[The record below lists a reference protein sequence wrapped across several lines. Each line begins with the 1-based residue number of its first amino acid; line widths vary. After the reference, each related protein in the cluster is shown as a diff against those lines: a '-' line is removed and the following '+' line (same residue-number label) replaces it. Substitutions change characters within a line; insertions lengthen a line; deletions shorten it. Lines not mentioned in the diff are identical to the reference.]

1 VLKRAREEND
11 MAQALAKNGI
21 PDLAFEPKPA
31 RIERILP
38 QISGHRL
45 FQLRFLDGGVS
56 EAFSHEPGQFVEL
69 TVLGVGEAPISISS
83 PPTRPGPI
91 EICVRQAGLVTSA
104 LFALQKGDLVGLRGP
119 FGRGFPLDTLKGQDI
134 LLVAGGLGM
143 APLRSLLYSV
153 LDDRANYGDLVL
165 MYGARNP
172 DDILF
177 KYELLGLMNR
187 TDLKYLLSVDVDDE
201 GIWRQY
207 VGVVTGLFEKVEL
220 RPESTFCALCGPPVM
235 YRFVIKELIA
245 RRISPERIF
254 MSLERMMKCG
264 VGKCGHCAIGGFY
277 CCTDG
282 PVFRYSEL
290 LQNKEA
296 I

>member
-1 VLKRAREEND
+1 MESEQKMSKE
-11 MAQALAKNGI
+11 I
-21 PDLAFEPKPA
+21 DLVFKPNLA

-38 QISGHRL
+38 QMEDHRL
-45 FQLRFLDGGVS
+45 FQLKFIDEDVAR
-56 EAFSHEPGQFVEL
+56 AFSHKPGQFIEL
-69 TVLGVGEAPISISS
+69 TVFGVGEAPISISS
-83 PPTRPGPI
+83 PPTRPGII
-91 EICVRQAGLVTSA
+91 EICVRKAGSVTGA
-104 LFALQKGDLVGLRGP
+104 LFELQKGDHVALRGP
-119 FGRGFPLDTLKGQDI
+119 FGNGFPLETLKGKNL

-143 APLRSLLYSV
+143 APLRSLFQAV
-153 LDDRANYGDLVL
+153 LDDRKSYGDLVL

-207 VGVVTGLFEKVEL
+207 VGVVTGLFQGVDL
-220 RPESTFCALCGPPVM
+220 NPETTFCALCGPPIM
-235 YRFVIKELIA
+235 YRFVIEELLKRDIPKE
-245 RRISPERIF
+245 RVF
-254 MSLERMMKCG
+254 VSLERMMKCG
-264 VGKCGHCAIGGFY
+264 VGKCGHCAIGEYY

-282 PVFRYSEL
+282 PVFRYSDISHI
-290 LQNKEA
+290 KEA

>member
-1 VLKRAREEND
+1 MEFERKINEE
-11 MAQALAKNGI
+11 I
-21 PDLAFEPKPA
+21 DLIFKPNLA

-38 QISGHRL
+38 QIEGHRL
-45 FQLRFLDGGVS
+45 FQLKFIDEDVVR
-56 EAFSHEPGQFVEL
+56 AFSHVPGQFIEL
-69 TVLGVGEAPISISS
+69 TVLGVGEASISISS
-83 PPTRPGPI
+83 PPTRPGII
-91 EICVRQAGLVTSA
+91 EICVRKAGSVTGA
-104 LFALQKGDLVGLRGP
+104 LFELQKGDQVALRGP
-119 FGRGFPLDTLKGQDI
+119 FGNGFPLETLKGKDL

-143 APLRSLLYSV
+143 APLRSLFQAV
-153 LDDRANYGDLVL
+153 LDDRRSYGDLVL

-207 VGVVTGLFEKVEL
+207 VGVVTGLFQDVKLKHET
-220 RPESTFCALCGPPVM
+220 TFCALCGPPVM
-235 YRFVIKELIA
+235 YRFVIEELLKRDIPKE
-245 RRISPERIF
+245 RVF
-254 MSLERMMKCG
+254 VSLERMMKCG
-264 VGKCGHCAIGGFY
+264 VGKCGHCAIGEYY

-282 PVFRYSEL
+282 PVFRYSDISHI
-290 LQNKEA
+290 KEA

>member
-1 VLKRAREEND
+1 MESEQKINKE
-11 MAQALAKNGI
+11 I
-21 PDLAFEPKPA
+21 DLIFKPNLA

-38 QISGHRL
+38 QMEGHRL
-45 FQLRFLDGGVS
+45 FQFKFIDKDVAR
-56 EAFSHEPGQFVEL
+56 AFSHIPGQFIML
-69 TVLGVGEAPISISS
+69 TVLGVGEAPIAISS
-83 PPTRPGPI
+83 PPTRPGII
-91 EICVRQAGLVTSA
+91 EICVRKAGSVTGA
-104 LFALQKGDLVGLRGP
+104 LFELQKGDHVALRGP
-119 FGRGFPLDTLKGQDI
+119 LGNGFPLETLKGKNL

-143 APLRSLLYSV
+143 APLRSLLQAV
-153 LDDRANYGDLVL
+153 LDDRKNYGDLVL

-207 VGVVTGLFEKVEL
+207 VGVVTGLFQGVDL
-220 RPESTFCALCGPPVM
+220 NPETTFCVLCGPPIM
-235 YRFVIKELIA
+235 YRFVIGELLKRDIPKE
-245 RRISPERIF
+245 RVF
-254 MSLERMMKCG
+254 VSLERMMKCG
-264 VGKCGHCAIGGFY
+264 VGKCGHCAIGEYY

-282 PVFRYSEL
+282 PVFRYSDISHI
-290 LQNKEA
+290 KEA

>member
-1 VLKRAREEND
+1 
-11 MAQALAKNGI
+11 MAQALKKNGE
-21 PDLAFEPKPA
+21 PDLAFEPYLA
-31 RIERILP
+31 RIENILP
-38 QISGHRL
+38 QIRGHRL
-45 FQLRFLDGGVS
+45 FQLRFLDDTVT
-56 EAFSHEPGQFVEL
+56 EHFSQGPGQFVEL

-83 PPTRPGPI
+83 PPTRPGSI
-91 EICVRQAGLVTSA
+91 EICVRRAGLVTNG
-104 LFALQKGDLVGLRGP
+104 LFAMQKGDLVGLRGP
-119 FGRGFPLDTLKGQDI
+119 FGRGFPLDVLKGKDI

-143 APLRSLLYSV
+143 APLRSLLYAV

-187 TDLKYLLSVDVDDE
+187 TDLKYFLSVDVDDE

-220 RPESTFCALCGPPVM
+220 RPESTFCALCGPPIM
-235 YRFVIKELIA
+235 YRFVIKELLA
-245 RRISPERIF
+245 REIPPERIF

-264 VGKCGHCAIGGFY
+264 VGKCGHCAIGEYY

-290 LQNKEA
+290 LHNKEA

>member
-1 VLKRAREEND
+1 MELRINRKED
-11 MAQALAKNGI
+11 I
-21 PDLAFEPKPA
+21 DLIFQPNLA

-38 QISGHRL
+38 QISDHRL
-45 FQLRFLDGGVS
+45 FQLKFVDEGVAK
-56 EAFSHEPGQFVEL
+56 AFSHTPGQFVEV

-83 PPTRPGPI
+83 PPTRPEII
-91 EICVRQAGLVTSA
+91 EICVRKAGSVTGA
-104 LFALQKGDLVGLRGP
+104 LFKLQKGDLIGLRGP
-119 FGRGFPLDTLKGQDI
+119 FGKGFSLDHLKGQDL

-143 APLRSLLYSV
+143 APLRSLLQAI
-153 LDDRANYGDLVL
+153 LDDRSNYGDLVL

-187 TDLKYLLSVDVDDE
+187 TDLKYFLSVDVDEE

-207 VGVVTGLFEKVEL
+207 IGVVTGLFQNVEL
-220 RPESTFCALCGPPVM
+220 KHETTYCALCGPPVM
-235 YRFVIKELIA
+235 YRFVIQELVKRKI
-245 RRISPERIF
+245 PKDRIF
-254 MSLERMMKCG
+254 LSLERMMQCG
-264 VGKCGHCAIGGFY
+264 VGKCGHCAIGEYY

-282 PVFRYSEL
+282 PVFKYSDI
-290 LQNKEA
+290 NHIKES

>member
-1 VLKRAREEND
+1 
-11 MAQALAKNGI
+11 M
-21 PDLAFEPKPA
+21 
-31 RIERILP
+31 
-38 QISGHRL
+38 
-45 FQLRFLDGGVS
+45 
-56 EAFSHEPGQFVEL
+56 
-69 TVLGVGEAPISISS
+69 TVLGAGEAPISISS
-83 PPTRPGPI
+83 PPTRPGVI
-91 EICVRQAGLVTSA
+91 EICVRKAGSVTSA
-104 LFALQKGDLVGLRGP
+104 LFELHRGDFVALRGP
-119 FGRGFPLDTLKGQDI
+119 FGKGFPLDLMKGKDL

-143 APLRSLLYSV
+143 VPLRSLLQAI
-153 LDDRANYGDLVL
+153 LDDRMSYGDLVL

-187 TDLKYLLSVDVDDE
+187 TDMKYLLSVDVDDE

-220 RPESTFCALCGPPVM
+220 NPETTICALCGPPIM
-235 YRFVIKELIA
+235 YRFVTDELVKRHIA
-245 RRISPERIF
+245 TDRIF

-264 VGKCGHCAIGGFY
+264 VGKCGHCAIGEYY

-282 PVFRYSEL
+282 PVFKYSEVSHI
-290 LQNKEA
+290 KEA

>member
-1 VLKRAREEND
+1 MNKEEE
-11 MAQALAKNGI
+11 I
-21 PDLAFEPKPA
+21 DLIFQPNLA

-38 QISGHRL
+38 QIDNHRV
-45 FQLRFLDGGVS
+45 FQLKFVDENVAK
-56 EAFSHEPGQFVEL
+56 AFSHAPGQFVEM

-83 PPTRPGPI
+83 PPTRPGII
-91 EICVRQAGLVTSA
+91 EICVRKAGSVTSA
-104 LFALQKGDLVGLRGP
+104 LFELQKGDLIALRGP
-119 FGRGFPLDTLKGQDI
+119 FGRGFPLEPLRGQDL

-143 APLRSLLYSV
+143 APLRSLLQAV
-153 LDDRANYGDLVL
+153 LDDRTSYGDLVL

-187 TDLKYLLSVDVDDE
+187 TDIKYLLSVDMDEE

-207 VGVVTGLFEKVEL
+207 IGVVTGLFDRVEL
-220 RPESTFCALCGPPVM
+220 NPDTTFCALCGPPIM
-235 YRFVIKELIA
+235 YRFVIEELVKRNI
-245 RRISPERIF
+245 PTDRIF

-264 VGKCGHCAIGGFY
+264 VGKCGHCAIGEYY

-282 PVFRYSEL
+282 PVFKYSEVT
-290 LQNKEA
+290 QIREA

>member
-1 VLKRAREEND
+1 MNKEEE
-11 MAQALAKNGI
+11 I
-21 PDLAFEPKPA
+21 DLIFQPNLA

-38 QISGHRL
+38 QIDNHRV
-45 FQLRFLDGGVS
+45 FQLKFVDENVAK
-56 EAFSHEPGQFVEL
+56 AFSHAPGQFVEM

-83 PPTRPGPI
+83 PPTRPGII
-91 EICVRQAGLVTSA
+91 EICVRKAGSVTSA
-104 LFALQKGDLVGLRGP
+104 LFELQKGDLIALRGP
-119 FGRGFPLDTLKGQDI
+119 FGRGFPLEPLRGQDL

-143 APLRSLLYSV
+143 APLRSLLQAV
-153 LDDRANYGDLVL
+153 LDDRTSYGDLVL

-187 TDLKYLLSVDVDDE
+187 TDIKYLLSVDMDEE

-207 VGVVTGLFEKVEL
+207 IGVVTGLFDRVEL
-220 RPESTFCALCGPPVM
+220 NPDTTFCVLCGPPIM
-235 YRFVIKELIA
+235 YRFVIEELVKRNI
-245 RRISPERIF
+245 PTDRIF

-264 VGKCGHCAIGGFY
+264 VGKCGHCAIGEYY

-282 PVFRYSEL
+282 PVFKYSEVT
-290 LQNKEA
+290 QIREA

>member
-1 VLKRAREEND
+1 MKRKED
-11 MAQALAKNGI
+11 I
-21 PDLAFEPKPA
+21 DLIFQPNLA

-38 QISGHRL
+38 QMSDHRL
-45 FQLRFLDGGVS
+45 FQLKFVDEDVARS
-56 EAFSHEPGQFVEL
+56 FSHAPGQFVEV

-83 PPTRPGPI
+83 PPTRPGII
-91 EICVRQAGLVTSA
+91 EICIRKAGSVTSA
-104 LFALQKGDLVGLRGP
+104 LFELQKGDLIALRGP
-119 FGRGFPLDTLKGQDI
+119 FGRGFPMDLLKGQDL

-143 APLRSLLYSV
+143 APLRSLLQAI
-153 LDDRANYGDLVL
+153 LDDRASFGDLVL

-187 TDLKYLLSVDVDDE
+187 TDIKYLLSVDVDEE

-207 VGVVTGLFEKVEL
+207 IGVVTGLFERVEL
-220 RPESTFCALCGPPVM
+220 NPETIFCGLCGPPIM
-235 YRFVIKELIA
+235 YRFVVQELLKRNI
-245 RRISPERIF
+245 PTERIF
-254 MSLERMMKCG
+254 VSLERMMQCG
-264 VGKCGHCAIGGFY
+264 VGKCGHCAIGEYY

-282 PVFRYSEL
+282 PVFKYSEISHI
-290 LQNKEA
+290 KEA

>member
-1 VLKRAREEND
+1 MKLAMKGEEQIDIFFQPN
-11 MAQALAKNGI
+11 M
-21 PDLAFEPKPA
+21 A

-38 QISGHRL
+38 QIADHRL
-45 FQLRFLDGGVS
+45 FQLKFVDDDVAK
-56 EAFSHEPGQFVEL
+56 AFSHIPGQFVEV

-83 PPTRPGPI
+83 PPTRPGII
-91 EICVRQAGLVTSA
+91 EICVRKAGLVTSA
-104 LFALQKGDLVGLRGP
+104 LFELQKGDRVALRGP
-119 FGRGFPLDTLKGQDI
+119 FGRGFPMDLLKGQDL

-143 APLRSLLYSV
+143 APLRSLLQAI
-153 LDDRANYGDLVL
+153 LDERGSYGDLVL

-187 TDLKYLLSVDVDDE
+187 TDIKYLLSVDVDEE

-207 VGVVTGLFEKVEL
+207 IGVVTGLFERIDL
-220 RPESTFCALCGPPVM
+220 NPENTFCALCGPPIM
-235 YRFVIKELIA
+235 YRFVLQELLK
-245 RRISPERIF
+245 RKISPDRIL

-264 VGKCGHCAIGGFY
+264 VGKCGHCTIGEYY

-282 PVFRYSEL
+282 PVFKYSEISHI
-290 LQNKEA
+290 KEA